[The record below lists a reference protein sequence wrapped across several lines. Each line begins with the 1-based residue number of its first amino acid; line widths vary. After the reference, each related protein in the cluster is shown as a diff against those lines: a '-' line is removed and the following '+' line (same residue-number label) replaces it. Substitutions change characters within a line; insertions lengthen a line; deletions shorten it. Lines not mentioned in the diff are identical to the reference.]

1 MKMNKYTLLAAAVST
16 ALFSGAT
23 LAETDVALDVIA
35 GDEAAPKVEKV
46 NGTDVISDGW
56 EVHGY
61 ASMNYRM
68 VDGETVDTEFGKP
81 DYKTAGTHGKSTN
94 QVEFV
99 LKKHTEH
106 ANGVWSNFNVRAEY
120 GNGNSY
126 AYTSSGSQKDN
137 TTAQFEIKETF
148 VEIGGLSYLGEDT
161 SIWGGQR
168 FLNRSASALSG
179 EFWKQSSG
187 VGAGIQSKLAG
198 NTAGFAIVSADPDA
212 GAADTY
218 SINCKQP
225 DGTISTNPNE
235 CKIDKNGAAER
246 TTLTSF
252 DFYYYGVD
260 VGFGSLDFDVKYMQQ
275 ANQDSSSEDGIGASI
290 TLNSSYYG
298 LDGWSQTAIAYGK
311 GVAQNR
317 GVNFGG
323 WSSGNDNAESIFFT
337 SGGVVNISENWQMGS
352 ELTYFGALD
361 ELFGAK
367 DLKRYIAAVR
377 PSYKVNE
384 NFRLEMTASYGHEEG
399 AEGYWGR
406 TGDAVE
412 SDIMN
417 LEVATVFT
425 VNADYFGRPQIK
437 PYVSYVSADD
447 EASAKLI
454 GIDDGKS
461 ETIIGVH
468 TEIWF

>member
-1 MKMNKYTLLAAAVST
+1 MNKYTLLAAAVST

-61 ASMNYRM
+61 ASMNFRM

-99 LKKHTEH
+99 IKKHTEH
-106 ANGVWSNFNVRAEY
+106 ANGVWSDFVVRSEY

-126 AYTSSGSQKDN
+126 AYSSPGSQKAN
-137 TTAQFEIKETF
+137 TTAQFEIKETY

-168 FLNRSASALSG
+168 YLNRSASALSG

-187 VGAGIQSKLAG
+187 VGAGIQTKLGG
-198 NTAGFAIVSADPDA
+198 NTAGFAIV
-212 GAADTY
+212 AADTDDD
-218 SINCKQP
+218 INNGP
-225 DGTISTNPNE
+225 GADG
-235 CKIDKNGAAER
+235 R
-246 TTLTSF
+246 QTLTSH
-252 DFYYYGVD
+252 DLYYYGVD
-260 VGFGSLDFDVKYMQQ
+260 VGFGSLDFDFKYITQ
-275 ANQDSSSEDGIGASI
+275 ANVQDDDGIGASI

-311 GVAQNR
+311 GAAQNR
-317 GVNFGG
+317 GVNFGS
-323 WSSGNDNAESIFFT
+323 WSGGDDNAESIFFT

-352 ELTYFGALD
+352 EVTYFAGLD

-367 DLKRYIAAVR
+367 DLKRYIVAAR
-377 PSYKVNE
+377 PSYKIND
-384 NFRLEMTASYGHEEG
+384 NLRLEATGSYAHEEVEVGG
-399 AEGYWGR
+399 AWGKSA
-406 TGDAVE
+406 DAAE
-412 SDIMN
+412 SDIVN
-417 LEVATVFT
+417 LELAAAFT

-437 PYVSYVSADD
+437 PYVSYILADD
-447 EASAKLI
+447 EASAKDI
-454 GIDDGKS
+454 GIKNGKS

>member
-1 MKMNKYTLLAAAVST
+1 MKKVSVIAAAV
-16 ALFSGAT
+16 AAT
-23 LAETDVALDVIA
+23 LAA
-35 GDEAAPKVEKV
+35 GSAFAEDAKNA
-46 NGTDVISDGW
+46 TDVIKDGW

-61 ASMNYRM
+61 ASMNFRT

-106 ANGVWSNFNVRAEY
+106 QNGVWSNFNVRSEY

-126 AYTSSGSQKDN
+126 AYSSSGSQKKN
-137 TTAQFEIKETF
+137 GEAQFEIKETF

-168 FLNRSASALSG
+168 FLNRAAGLLSG

-187 VGAGIQSKLAG
+187 VGAGIQTKLAG
-198 NTAGFAIVSADPDA
+198 HTSGFAVVVADPDA
-212 GAADTY
+212 GDVTR
-218 SINCKQP
+218 
-225 DGTISTNPNE
+225 G
-235 CKIDKNGAAER
+235 AER
-246 TTLTSF
+246 KTLTSY
-252 DFYYYGVD
+252 DLYYYGVD
-260 VGFGSLDFDVKYMQQ
+260 VGFGSLDFDFKYMKQ
-275 ANQDSSSEDGIGASI
+275 ANQDSSSEDGFGAAV

-298 LDGWSQTAIAYGK
+298 LNGWTQTAIAYGK

-323 WSSGNDNAESIFFT
+323 WASGNDQQESLFLT
-337 SGGVVNISENWQMGS
+337 SYGVLNISDNWQMGS
-352 ELTYFGALD
+352 EITYFGALD

-367 DLKRYIAAVR
+367 NLKRYIVAVR
-377 PSYKVNE
+377 PSYKVND
-384 NFRLEMTASYGHEEG
+384 NLRIEMTGSYAHEEG

-406 TGDAVE
+406 TGDSVE
-412 SDIMN
+412 SDVYN
-417 LEVATVFT
+417 LELAAAFT

-437 PYVSYVSADD
+437 PYVSYISADD
-447 EASAKLI
+447 KASASQL
-454 GIDDGKS
+454 GINNSKD
-461 ETIIGVH
+461 ETVIGVH

>member
-1 MKMNKYTLLAAAVST
+1 MLSVVKIFHKYKSSLMELRMKKVSVIAAAV
-16 ALFSGAT
+16 AAT
-23 LAETDVALDVIA
+23 LAAGSAFAAETDVL
-35 GDEAAPKVEKV
+35 K
-46 NGTDVISDGW
+46 DGW

-61 ASMNYRM
+61 ASMNFRM

-99 LKKHTEH
+99 IKKHTEH
-106 ANGVWSNFNVRAEY
+106 ENGVWSNFTVRSEY

-126 AYTSSGSQKDN
+126 AYSSSGSQKAND
-137 TTAQFEIKETF
+137 TAQFEVKETF

-161 SIWGGQR
+161 SIWAGQR
-168 FLNRSASALSG
+168 FLNRAAGILSG

-187 VGAGIQSKLAG
+187 VGAGVQTKLAG
-198 NTAGFAIVSADPDA
+198 NTAGFAVVVADPDA
-212 GAADTY
+212 GVAPSY
-218 SINCKQP
+218 STDCKQD
-225 DGTISTNPNE
+225 DGSISTDPSK
-235 CKIDKNGAAER
+235 CKIVQNSADER
-246 TTLTSF
+246 KTLTSY

-260 VGFGSLDFDVKYMQQ
+260 VGFGSLDFDFKYMEQ
-275 ANQDSSSEDGIGASI
+275 ANKDSKSDDGFGASI

-298 LDGWSQTAIAYGK
+298 LDGWAQSAIAYGK

-323 WSSGNDNAESIFFT
+323 WSGGDDKQESIFLT
-337 SGGVVNISENWQMGS
+337 SYGVLNISENWQMGS
-352 ELTYFGALD
+352 EITYFGALD

-377 PSYKVNE
+377 PSYKVND
-384 NFRLEMTASYGHEEG
+384 NLRLEMTGSYAHEEG

-406 TGDAVE
+406 TGEALE
-412 SDIMN
+412 SDIFN
-417 LEVATVFT
+417 VELAAAFT

-437 PYVSYVSADD
+437 PYISYISADD
-447 EASAKLI
+447 EASASQI
-454 GIDDGKS
+454 GIKDGKN
-461 ETIIGVH
+461 ETVIGVH

>member
-16 ALFSGAT
+16 ALLSGAAF
-23 LAETDVALDVIA
+23 AETEVALDVIS

-46 NGTDVISDGW
+46 NGTDVIADGW

-61 ASMNYRM
+61 ASMNFRM

-99 LKKHTEH
+99 IKKHTEH
-106 ANGVWSNFNVRAEY
+106 ANGVWSDFVVRSEY

-126 AYTSSGSQKDN
+126 AYSSPGSQKDN

-168 FLNRSASALSG
+168 YLNRSASALSG

-187 VGAGIQSKLAG
+187 VGAGIQTKIAG
-198 NTAGFAIVSADPDA
+198 NTAGFAIV
-212 GAADTY
+212 AADTDGD
-218 SINCKQP
+218 INNGP
-225 DGTISTNPNE
+225 GADG
-235 CKIDKNGAAER
+235 R
-246 TTLTSF
+246 QTLTSH
-252 DFYYYGVD
+252 DLYYYGVD
-260 VGFGSLDFDVKYMQQ
+260 VGFGSLDFDFKYITQ
-275 ANQDSSSEDGIGASI
+275 ANVTDDDGIGASI

-311 GVAQNR
+311 GAAQNR
-317 GVNFGG
+317 GVNFGS
-323 WSSGNDNAESIFFT
+323 WSGGDDNAESIFFT

-352 ELTYFGALD
+352 EVTYFAALD

-367 DLKRYIAAVR
+367 DLKRYIVAAR
-377 PSYKVNE
+377 PSYKVND
-384 NFRLEMTASYGHEEG
+384 NLRLEATGSYAHEEG

-406 TGDAVE
+406 TGDDLK
-412 SDIMN
+412 SDIIN
-417 LEVATVFT
+417 VELAAAFT

-437 PYVSYVSADD
+437 PYVSYITADD
-447 EASAKLI
+447 EASAKQI
-454 GIDDGKS
+454 GIKDGKS

>member
-1 MKMNKYTLLAAAVST
+1 MELTMKKVSVIAAAV
-16 ALFSGAT
+16 AAT
-23 LAETDVALDVIA
+23 LAA
-35 GDEAAPKVEKV
+35 GSAFAEDAKNA
-46 NGTDVISDGW
+46 TDVIKDGW

-61 ASMNYRM
+61 ASMNFRT

-106 ANGVWSNFNVRAEY
+106 QNGVWSNFNVRSEY

-126 AYTSSGSQKDN
+126 AYSSSGSQKKN
-137 TTAQFEIKETF
+137 GEAQFEIKETF

-168 FLNRSASALSG
+168 FLNRAAGLLSG

-187 VGAGIQSKLAG
+187 VGAGIQTKLAG
-198 NTAGFAIVSADPDA
+198 HTSGFAVVVADPDA
-212 GAADTY
+212 GDV
-218 SINCKQP
+218 IR
-225 DGTISTNPNE
+225 G
-235 CKIDKNGAAER
+235 AER
-246 TTLTSF
+246 KTLTSY
-252 DFYYYGVD
+252 DLYYYGVD
-260 VGFGSLDFDVKYMQQ
+260 VGFGSLDFDFKYMKQ
-275 ANQDSSSEDGIGASI
+275 ANQDSSSEDGFGAAV

-298 LDGWSQTAIAYGK
+298 LNGWTQTAIAYGK

-323 WSSGNDNAESIFFT
+323 WASGNDQQESLFLT
-337 SGGVVNISENWQMGS
+337 SYGVLNISDNWQMGS
-352 ELTYFGALD
+352 EITYFGALD

-367 DLKRYIAAVR
+367 DLKRYIVAVR
-377 PSYKVNE
+377 PSYKVND
-384 NFRLEMTASYGHEEG
+384 NLRIEMTGSYAHEEG

-406 TGDAVE
+406 TGDSVE
-412 SDIMN
+412 SDVYN
-417 LEVATVFT
+417 LELAAAFT

-437 PYVSYVSADD
+437 PYVSYISADD
-447 EASAKLI
+447 KASASQL
-454 GIDDGKS
+454 GINNSKD
-461 ETIIGVH
+461 ETVIGVH

>member
-1 MKMNKYTLLAAAVST
+1 MKKVSVIAAAV
-16 ALFSGAT
+16 AAT
-23 LAETDVALDVIA
+23 LAA
-35 GDEAAPKVEKV
+35 GSAFAEDAKNA
-46 NGTDVISDGW
+46 TDVIKDGW

-61 ASMNYRM
+61 ASMNFRT

-106 ANGVWSNFNVRAEY
+106 QNGVWSNFNVRSEY

-126 AYTSSGSQKDN
+126 AYSSSGSQKKN
-137 TTAQFEIKETF
+137 GEAQFEIKETF

-168 FLNRSASALSG
+168 FLNRAAGLLSG

-187 VGAGIQSKLAG
+187 VGAGIQTKLAG
-198 NTAGFAIVSADPDA
+198 HTSGFAVVVADPDA
-212 GAADTY
+212 GDVTR
-218 SINCKQP
+218 
-225 DGTISTNPNE
+225 G
-235 CKIDKNGAAER
+235 AER
-246 TTLTSF
+246 KTLTSY
-252 DFYYYGVD
+252 DLYYYGVD
-260 VGFGSLDFDVKYMQQ
+260 VGFGSLDFDFKYMKQ
-275 ANQDSSSEDGIGASI
+275 ANQDSSSEDGFGAAV

-298 LDGWSQTAIAYGK
+298 LNGWTQTAIAYGK

-323 WSSGNDNAESIFFT
+323 WASGNDQQESLFLT
-337 SGGVVNISENWQMGS
+337 SYGVLNISDNWQMGS
-352 ELTYFGALD
+352 EITYFGALD

-367 DLKRYIAAVR
+367 DLKRYIVAVR
-377 PSYKVNE
+377 PSYKVND
-384 NFRLEMTASYGHEEG
+384 NLRIEMTSSYAHEEG

-406 TGDAVE
+406 TGDSVE
-412 SDIMN
+412 SDVYN
-417 LEVATVFT
+417 LELAAAFT

-437 PYVSYVSADD
+437 PYVSYISADD
-447 EASAKLI
+447 KASASQL
-454 GIDDGKS
+454 GINNSKD
-461 ETIIGVH
+461 ETVIGVH